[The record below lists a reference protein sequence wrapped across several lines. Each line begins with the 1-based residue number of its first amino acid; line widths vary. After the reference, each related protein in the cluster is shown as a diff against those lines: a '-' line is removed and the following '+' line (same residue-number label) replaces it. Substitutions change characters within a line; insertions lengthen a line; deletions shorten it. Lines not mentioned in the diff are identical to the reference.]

1 MQRPRRPACAWGSR
15 EHRGLKLV
23 SVLGPGLWEP
33 VGSELGPERTGQR
46 WERPGGEWR
55 GHRTHAED
63 RVLAGGAE
71 CPSPVVLKAWQQEA
85 RALGPFQGEGE
96 WVPRRKEL
104 PRRACELKPGET
116 WALPWPVCACV
127 YKRAGGGVVRG
138 GGVNFSACMCY
149 QSNLGFTGP
158 LNAPPAPPSPCESHR
173 GVGVFG
179 TQAACSPTW
188 HLAVNAG
195 LASPKPVSGDWLCC
209 AWAMDTSGSATVLAT
224 LADGWKSG
232 VGIALGTAAP
242 RWSKGHSRGSW
253 WVGELGGHT
262 HSLP

>member
-1 MQRPRRPACAWGSR
+1 MKEPETGKGEGLQWRPPENNRVAVWGQVFQAEGPPMQRPRRPACAWGSR

-33 VGSELGPERTGQR
+33 MGSELGPEQTGQR

-55 GHRTHAED
+55 GHRTYAED

-127 YKRAGGGVVRG
+127 YKRAGGGG
-138 GGVNFSACMCY
+138 G
-149 QSNLGFTGP
+149 
-158 LNAPPAPPSPCESHR
+158 
-173 GVGVFG
+173 
-179 TQAACSPTW
+179 
-188 HLAVNAG
+188 
-195 LASPKPVSGDWLCC
+195 
-209 AWAMDTSGSATVLAT
+209 
-224 LADGWKSG
+224 
-232 VGIALGTAAP
+232 
-242 RWSKGHSRGSW
+242 
-253 WVGELGGHT
+253 
-262 HSLP
+262 